1 MYKGFLID
9 KSLIGKDIHFEE
21 SCTSCHKGNEKG
33 PTRAAAHKGLVAQ
46 PSKNLGHAKHV
57 TRILQNRSEPRSIIL
72 LKVRGMAFRAGSRR
86 KNSIS
91 LTRRSLKNHAGAVM
105 PPAATVT

>member
-46 PSKNLGHAKHV
+46 PSKNLGTCETCHEDITK
-57 TRILQNRSEPRSIIL
+57 P
-72 LKVRGMAFRAGSRR
+72 FRT
-86 KNSIS
+86 S
-91 LTRRSLKNHAGAVM
+91 LHYT
-105 PPAATVT
+105 